1 MAYVTKED
9 GIRDFNNHD
18 ALGYFK
24 YIDKMIVNSDFTLT
38 RVPKDPKSP
47 GPLDLNSTWKM
58 VPAYVNGYVDAY
70 NLKYHSITPSSYQV
84 TESAKNNYPATT
96 KTADEMI
103 KEALLEANKFAV
115 SDNTGI
121 NGKFP
126 AVVDPVS
133 GSITTPDQAA
143 KNIQTQI
150 DNAQA
155 KSNFMYWAIG
165 IIIAIVGIWWFKRK
179 KRR

>member
-18 ALGYFK
+18 SLGYFK
-24 YIDKMIVNSDFTLT
+24 YIDRMIVNSDFTLT
-38 RVPKDPKSP
+38 RVPKDPSSP

-58 VPAYVNGYVDAY
+58 VPAYVNGYVDAF
-70 NLKYHSITPSSYQV
+70 NLKYKKITPSSYQV
-84 TESAKNNYPATT
+84 SESAKNNYPLTESGDQMYKQA
-96 KTADEMI
+96 I
-103 KEALLEANKFAV
+103 LEANKFAIV
-115 SDNTGI
+115 DNTGI
-121 NGKFP
+121 NGKLP

-133 GSITTPDQAA
+133 GQITTPSQAA
-143 KNIQTQI
+143 KNIQTQV

-155 KSNFMYWAIG
+155 KSNFMYWIIG
-165 IIIAIVGIWWFKRK
+165 IVIAVVGIWWFKKK